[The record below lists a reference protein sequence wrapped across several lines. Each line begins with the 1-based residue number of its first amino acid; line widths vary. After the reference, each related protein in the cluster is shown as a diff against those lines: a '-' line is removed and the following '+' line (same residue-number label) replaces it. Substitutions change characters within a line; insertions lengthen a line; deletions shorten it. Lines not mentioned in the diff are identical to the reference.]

1 MKSLNVRA
9 LRIFPLYFAQS
20 GRQILEPIAMNEP
33 SIFLSFIRE
42 DQEWARRI
50 AAHLTK
56 AGLNYLDPTSLNT
69 GEDWTEWTRKA
80 AQTATHTLVLV
91 GPQTRL
97 SKSVDQ
103 EIELSTQSREN
114 GLGAALIGVIL
125 PHHED
130 FGQPYYEPEN
140 VPLRLHDL
148 IQSGYALLRKWSDE
162 PEVIRDWL
170 AEAGQRRQHRRPE
183 PSLRAAAQIY
193 RHIWD
198 AAVDIGGKLDSTL

>member
-1 MKSLNVRA
+1 MT
-9 LRIFPLYFAQS
+9 
-20 GRQILEPIAMNEP
+20 EPC
-33 SIFLSFIRE
+33 IFLSFIRA
-42 DQEWARRI
+42 DQDWARRI

-56 AGLNYLDPTSLNT
+56 AGLKYPDPTSLNA
-69 GEDWTEWTRKA
+69 GEDWAEWTQNA
-80 AQTATHTLVLV
+80 AQTATHTLVLI

-97 SKSVDQ
+97 SKWVDQ
-103 EIELSTQSREN
+103 EIELSTRCREN
-114 GLGAALIGVIL
+114 GPGAALIGVIL

-170 AEAGQRRQHRRPE
+170 TEASLRRQHRRPE

-193 RHIWD
+193 RHLWD